1 MKKNSAIKS
10 QHNIH
15 KLLAGL
21 TLYSIFIALF
31 YSYAI
36 HNLDKVYSQAHG
48 GWTAPTTEEFIYT
61 FAICGALYLIR
72 CLVLLLPKIIAIWKK
87 DIHSGGW
94 IYGGILASIPL
105 ELYLISSIMDL
116 ATKTTC
122 EQNGDF
128 DCGWDG
134 WGVGV
139 GLFLA
144 CGAQILGM
152 LVGGI
157 VQFIIDRRRK

>member
-1 MKKNSAIKS
+1 MKKNPAA
-10 QHNIH
+10 NARPNTH
-15 KLLAGL
+15 KLLLSLGMY
-21 TLYSIFIALF
+21 TIFIAFL

-36 HNLDKVYSQAHG
+36 HNLDKVYSQAHD
-48 GWTAPTTEEFIYT
+48 GWTAPTTREFIYT

-72 CLVLLLPKIIAIWKK
+72 CLALLLPKIIAIWRK

-134 WGVGV
+134 WSLAV
-139 GLFLA
+139 GLFLS
-144 CGAQILGM
+144 CGAQIVGM
-152 LVGGI
+152 FAGGVI
-157 VQFIIDRRRK
+157 QFVIDKRKK